1 MISWNAEN
9 ATSLFYKLLRKGV
22 IYELWEG
29 IEKAR
34 YHWHAV
40 AAGQGIEIVGVIYE
54 LGEGIEVS

>member
-1 MISWNAEN
+1 M
-9 ATSLFYKLLRKGV
+9 KGV
-22 IYELWEG
+22 VYELWEG